1 MEQLTVRQPV
11 ALPMLNQTQKLL
23 LRGAALALAMV
34 LLVSGVA
41 TLSAGLDSIGFGPNS
56 AALGSIPSLEGE
68 LDLTRLRL
76 QRAERLL
83 GYSTSYGIP
92 ADLATLV
99 HDKALHEGIDPELAF
114 RLVKL
119 ESGFDARAVSSAGAI
134 GLAQVMPA
142 TADLYRPGISLG
154 ALFYPA
160 TNLEIGFRYLAGL
173 IVRYGGDPEMA
184 LLAYNRGPARVEQ
197 LLVAGRDPRNG
208 YASHILDG
216 YLEAA
221 IRQREELR

>member
-11 ALPMLNQTQKLL
+11 APLLNQTQQLL
-23 LRGAALALAMV
+23 LRGAAFALAMV

-41 TLSAGLDSIGFGPNS
+41 AVSAGLDSIGFGPNS
-56 AALGSIPSLEGE
+56 AAIGSLPSLQGE

-83 GYSTSYGIP
+83 GYSTTYGIP
-92 ADLATLV
+92 ADLAALV
-99 HDKALHEGIDPELAF
+99 HDRALHEGIDPELAF
-114 RLVKL
+114 RLVNF
-119 ESGFDARAVSSAGAI
+119 ESGFDARAASSVGAI

-142 TADLYRPGISLG
+142 TAEYYRPGISLG
-154 ALFYPA
+154 ELFYPA
-160 TNLEIGFRYLAGL
+160 TNLEIGFRYLAEL

-184 LLAYNRGPARVEQ
+184 LLAYNRGPARVAQ
-197 LLVAGRDPRNG
+197 LLVAGSDPRNG
-208 YASHILDG
+208 YASKIMDG

-221 IRQREELR
+221 TRLREELR

>member
-1 MEQLTVRQPV
+1 MVRQPV
-11 ALPMLNQTQKLL
+11 VLPLLNQTQKLL

-41 TLSAGLDSIGFGPNS
+41 ALSAGLDSIGFGPNS
-56 AALGSIPSLEGE
+56 AAIRSLPSLEGE

-83 GYSTSYGIP
+83 GYSTTYGIP
-92 ADLATLV
+92 ADLAALV

-114 RLVKL
+114 RLVNL
-119 ESGFDARAVSSAGAI
+119 ESGFDVRAVSSAGAI

-142 TADLYRPGISLG
+142 TAEYYRAGISLG
-154 ALFYPA
+154 ELFYPA
-160 TNLEIGFRYLAGL
+160 TNLEIGFRYLAEL
-173 IVRYGGDPEMA
+173 LVRYGGDPEMA
-184 LLAYNRGPARVEQ
+184 LLAYNRGPARLEQ

-208 YASHILDG
+208 YASHIMDG
-216 YLEAA
+216 YVEAA
-221 IRQREELR
+221 IRLREELR